1 MPTQPSK
8 EDREIIKRGE
18 ILRSLIEGEGWALAK
33 TILDEEIDKIKLV
46 STLDLSANI
55 EEIGK
60 EAYARAKAIQ
70 IIQVWY
76 NKIQSEIETLH
87 TNLDIVADKDTSYI
101 REVE

>member
-1 MPTQPSK
+1 MQPSSK

-18 ILRSLIEGEGWALAK
+18 ILRALVEGEGWALAK
-33 TILDEEIDKIKLV
+33 TILDEEVDKIKLV
-46 STLDLSANI
+46 ATLDLTADI

-87 TNLDIVADKDTSYI
+87 TNLNLMADETKSYI